1 MRWSERDSVRAPIEA
16 VSMLP
21 KYNHRGFAGRYKHL
35 GLIVQLK
42 GAQ

>member
-1 MRWSERDSVRAPIEA
+1 MRWSERDSVRAPVEP

-21 KYNHRGFAGRYKHL
+21 KYNHGVFAGRYKHL